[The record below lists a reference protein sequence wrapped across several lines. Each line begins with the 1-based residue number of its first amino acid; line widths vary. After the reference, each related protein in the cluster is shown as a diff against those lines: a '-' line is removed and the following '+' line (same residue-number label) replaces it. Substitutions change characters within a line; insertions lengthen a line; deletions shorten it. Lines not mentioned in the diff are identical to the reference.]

1 MAVKIQSIEPGSLAH
16 ENGMQGGDRIISVNG
31 IPIRDFLDLQF
42 YVNDYQLDF
51 ILEDASGSQRE
62 LSIYR
67 ELAKPLGIIPE
78 DYRHRNCQNNCIFC
92 FIDQMPPGMRKSLY
106 AKDDDYLLSFVYGN
120 YITLTNL
127 QEGDLTRILDQH
139 ISPLYVSLHSSNKDL
154 RQELMRSAHPVDVMA
169 TLAELSDSGIEFHIQ
184 IVCVPGFND
193 GLELKRTISDLMD
206 KELNILSIGVVPVG
220 LTKYRDGLCQ
230 LNSFDQARAAQV
242 LDILDELR
250 TSYKCQIIYPAD
262 ELFVLAKRPVP
273 EVEYYQD
280 FPQLENG
287 IGMLSLSY
295 ANFKKRKRAILK
307 ELRQSGGDFVILCS
321 TSAKSLIAQIVKELN
336 LRLKGQKVTLQ
347 VIRNDF
353 FGEQVTVAGLIT
365 FSDIVMQFSPK
376 KPVTVILPDVI
387 FNHEGFTL
395 DGKSREDVRGAL
407 DTPIILM
414 DQLWEAWVCLDKD
427 FT

>member
-1 MAVKIQSIEPGSLAH
+1 ML
-16 ENGMQGGDRIISVNG
+16 
-31 IPIRDFLDLQF
+31 F
-42 YVNDYQLDF
+42 
-51 ILEDASGSQRE
+51 
-62 LSIYR
+62 
-67 ELAKPLGIIPE
+67 
-78 DYRHRNCQNNCIFC
+78 
-92 FIDQMPPGMRKSLY
+92 
-106 AKDDDYLLSFVYGN
+106 
-120 YITLTNL
+120 
-127 QEGDLTRILDQH
+127 
-139 ISPLYVSLHSSNKDL
+139 
-154 RQELMRSAHPVDVMA
+154 RS

>member
-1 MAVKIQSIEPGSLAH
+1 
-16 ENGMQGGDRIISVNG
+16 
-31 IPIRDFLDLQF
+31 
-42 YVNDYQLDF
+42 
-51 ILEDASGSQRE
+51 
-62 LSIYR
+62 
-67 ELAKPLGIIPE
+67 
-78 DYRHRNCQNNCIFC
+78 
-92 FIDQMPPGMRKSLY
+92 MRKSLY